1 MFTLRIEHEIHDFDA
16 WRAAF
21 DRDPA
26 GRQRSGVRHYRV
38 ARPVDDRNYVL
49 IDLDFDSPGEAE
61 NFANTMRKVWQSPEA
76 APALRGAPHT
86 RIVETVESADL

>member
-1 MFTLRIEHEIHDFDA
+1 MFTLHIEHEIHDFDA

-38 ARPVDDRNYVL
+38 GRPVDDCNYVV

-61 NFANTMRKVWQSPEA
+61 TFATAMRKVWQSPEA
-76 APALRGAPHT
+76 APALRGAPQT
-86 RIVETVESADL
+86 RIVETVERADL